1 METSAIDALLARR
14 IDDQVLPVVVATAAD
29 RHGVLYEGAFGAPF
43 DTVFSLAS
51 MTKAWVSVA
60 ALQLVEQGTLRLD
73 QPVAD
78 VLPAF
83 GELGVL
89 EGFDGDE
96 PRIRPA
102 TRQAT
107 IGQLLN
113 HTSGCGYWFVN
124 ADVRRY
130 HDVTGTPDPS
140 TGKRA
145 MLDVPLVADP
155 GTRWEYG
162 TSTDWLGQV
171 IEAIAGTDLDS
182 QCRAHI
188 FGPLGMSD
196 STWWPSVDQR
206 ARMTPV
212 HMRTPDGLFPV
223 PAVEPEKPEMWS
235 GGGGGFGTARD
246 YARFMRALLGGGELD
261 GERILRPETVELAF
275 TDHLGA
281 IELPKVIHSAFPEL
295 CNDIV
300 SMPVAQGWGL
310 GFHLVLEDLPGMRSA
325 GTGDWAGL
333 FNCYYWIDRA
343 QGIAGAVLTQL
354 LPFFDAPTV
363 EAATD
368 FETGVY
374 SAVTEPAAA

>member
-1 METSAIDALLARR
+1 METSAIDGLLARSV
-14 IDDQVLPVVVATAAD
+14 DDQALPAVVATAAD
-29 RHGVLYEGAFGAPF
+29 RDGVLYEGAFGAPL

-51 MTKAWVSVA
+51 MTKAWVSVV
-60 ALQLVEQGTLRLD
+60 ALQLVEQGTLDLD
-73 QPVAD
+73 QSVAG

-102 TRQAT
+102 MGEAT
-107 IGQLLN
+107 IRQLLN
-113 HTSGCGYWFVN
+113 HTSGCGYWFSN

-130 HDVTGTPDPS
+130 HEVTGTPDPS

-171 IEAIAGTDLDS
+171 IEAVASTDLDTY
-182 QCRAHI
+182 CKEHV
-188 FGPLGMSD
+188 FGPLGMED
-196 STWWPSVDQR
+196 STFWPTPEQR
-206 ARMTPV
+206 ARMMPV
-212 HMRTPDGLFPV
+212 HVRTPGGLVVV
-223 PAVEPEKPEMWS
+223 PPIETEKPEMWS
-235 GGGGGFGTARD
+235 GGGGGFGTAPD
-246 YARFMRALLGGGELD
+246 YARFMRALLRGGELD

-281 IELPKVIHSAFPEL
+281 IEPPKVVHSAFPEL
-295 CNDIV
+295 CNDII
-300 SMPVAQGWGL
+300 SMPFAQGWGL
-310 GFHLVLEDLPGMRSA
+310 GFHLVLEDVPGMRRA

-343 QGIAGAVLTQL
+343 QGLAGTVMTQL
-354 LPFFDAPTV
+354 LPFFDAPTL
-363 EAATD
+363 EAAAG
-368 FETGVY
+368 FETGIY
-374 SAVTEPAAA
+374 TAVNERAVA